1 MVQFFGRPQG
11 PLSFAAGSSVSI
23 APDGFGVVV
32 GVAVG
37 PVEAFCA
44 AVVDGVPLVA
54 FVVPAPA
61 AATSCVFP
69 AFLAPSSHAKLTLET
84 AL

>member
-1 MVQFFGRPQG
+1 MVQFLGRPQG
-11 PLSFAAGSSVSI
+11 PLAFAGSSVSI

-44 AVVDGVPLVA
+44 AVVDAAPLVA

-61 AATSCVFP
+61 AATSSVFP
-69 AFLAPSSHAKLTLET
+69 ASFPPSSQAKLTLET
-84 AL
+84 VL